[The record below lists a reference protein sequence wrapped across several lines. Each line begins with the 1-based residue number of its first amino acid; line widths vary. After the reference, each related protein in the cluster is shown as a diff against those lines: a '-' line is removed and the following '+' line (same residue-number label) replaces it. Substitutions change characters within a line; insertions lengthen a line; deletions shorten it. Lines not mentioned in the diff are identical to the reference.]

1 MMKKTIGKIAAA
13 LLVIVLIAAGAFA
26 LFGGGG
32 KDAPLEGNL
41 IQNADF
47 SAVSGGQPSG

>member
-1 MMKKTIGKIAAA
+1 MMKHKTGKIAAA

-26 LFGGGG
+26 LFGGGS

-41 IQNADF
+41 IENADF
-47 SAVSGGQPSG
+47 SQV